1 MKIKM
6 LLFALT
12 LLLVISTKA
21 QTSFYDLKSKT
32 IDGKDF
38 DFSSLKGKKV
48 LVVNTASKCGYTPQY
63 EDLEKLY
70 QTYKDK
76 NFVIIGFPANNFMR
90 QEPGT
95 NTDIKEFCTKN
106 YGVTF
111 QMMEKTSVK
120 GDDMDAIYQWLT
132 QKEKNGKMDSEVK
145 WNFQKYMIDEK
156 GNLVDVAYSKEKPMS
171 DKIVNWINK

>member
-1 MKIKM
+1 M
-6 LLFALT
+6 
-12 LLLVISTKA
+12 STA

-38 DFSSLKGKKV
+38 NFSDLKGKKV
-48 LVVNTASKCGYTPQY
+48 LIVNTASKCGYTPQY

-70 QTYKDK
+70 QLYKDK

-95 NTDIKEFCTKN
+95 NADIKEFCTKN

-111 QMMEKTSVK
+111 QMMEKISVK
-120 GDDMDAIYQWLT
+120 GDDMDAIYKWLT
-132 QKEKNGKMDSEVK
+132 QKALNGKLDSSVK
-145 WNFQKYMIDEK
+145 WNFQKYMIDEN
-156 GNLVDVAYSKEKPMS
+156 GNLVDVVYSADKPTS
-171 DKIVNWINK
+171 DKIVSWINK